1 LQITPSAASNDQ
13 KIQVAVTVKNTGD
26 RAGKEVVQLYLNEQ
40 AASITPPL
48 KRLKR
53 FAKIPLRPGESR
65 RYTFELTKEDLSFV
79 NAQNKSVVEPG
90 LFDVQIGGLRQTFA
104 WK

>member
-1 LQITPSAASNDQ
+1 MTPATASGDQ

-53 FAKIPLRPGESR
+53 FAKIQLQPGESR
-65 RYTFELTKEDLSFV
+65 RYTFELPKKICFSSTPKTNPLS
-79 NAQNKSVVEPG
+79 NLASSTYKS
-90 LFDVQIGGLRQTFA
+90 A
-104 WK
+104 A